1 MNDQELL
8 RYSRHILLNEIGV
21 DGQQR
26 LREASMLVIGAG
38 GLGSPAAFY
47 LASAGVARI
56 TLVDGDRVIADSG
69 EIIEHLRALGEPPPD
84 AGEHA
89 ARGRFRLVTK
99 LDLAPARALD
109 RLRAVL
115 DRAGIPV
122 VAEIPGEALAPDRLP
137 AGYTLV
143 HAAVPAAAAKVVQ
156 SDPTIPSAVTIP
168 MAVFAVE
175 GGSEIAVT
183 RPLAGAWLYCNPEA
197 CSITYAL
204 TERVVQAVKEL

>member
-1 MNDQELL
+1 MLKLYQVEWCPYCHRVRQVMTELGLTYECVNVQADRDEREELAAVSGQE
-8 RYSRHILLNEIGV
+8 GV
-21 DGQQR
+21 P
-26 LREASMLVIGAG
+26 V
-38 GLGSPAAFY
+38 
-47 LASAGVARI
+47 
-56 TLVDGDRVIADSG
+56 LVDGDRVIADSG